1 MLLYLVIR
9 CICGHGVDIVGVD
22 AIQTTSSVM
31 DQFREA
37 NRTFPE
43 SPGIL
48 AAKARGQKVVGWVCT
63 YVPEELLHAAGTLPV
78 RISGYARE
86 TDLSDGTAYFYVNN
100 CSFARS
106 CLQLGLRGQYQYLD
120 GFVAGSTC
128 DAARRLFDLWRNYVP
143 VPFSHVM
150 SVPRKYSER
159 AHDLY
164 LGQVTELKKGLERH
178 LGTEITDQALMGSI
192 ALYNRTRSL
201 LRELNDLRKRDE
213 PVIDGTTTLEVTN
226 ASGRMPREAF
236 NDSLRAL
243 LRELEGS
250 PGRHRGKA
258 RIMIA
263 GSALNN
269 AEFIQSVEGIGGL
282 VVTDELCTG
291 TRYWAD
297 PVAVSEHQPPL
308 AAVASRYLNNF
319 PCARM
324 YPSEERFRRV
334 LELVREFRVDG
345 VISQT
350 IRYCSPY
357 SNDLPLL
364 ADVLERHGVPLLSL
378 DVEYGTSGS
387 GQILTRVQAFLEML
401 EARRR

>member
-1 MLLYLVIR
+1 MER
-9 CICGHGVDIVGVD
+9 
-22 AIQTTSSVM
+22 
-31 DQFREA
+31 FKEA
-37 NRTFPE
+37 NRTFPK

-48 AAKARGQKVVGWVCT
+48 SAKARGQKVMGWVCT
-63 YVPEELLHAAGTLPV
+63 YVPEELFHAAGALPV

-86 TDLSDGTAYFYVNN
+86 TDLQDGTAYFYVNN

-106 CLQLGLRGQYQYLD
+106 CLQLGLRGEYDYLD

-128 DAARRLFDLWRNYVP
+128 DAARRLFDLWRHYVP
-143 VPFSHVM
+143 VPFTHVM
-150 SVPRKYSER
+150 TVPRKYTDR
-159 AHDLY
+159 ALDLY
-164 LGQVTELKKGLERH
+164 FTQVLEMKKGLEEH
-178 LGTEITDQALMGSI
+178 LGVGITAQALMNSI
-192 ALYNRTRSL
+192 ALYNESRSL
-201 LRELNDLRKRDE
+201 LRALNDLRKLDE
-213 PVIDGTTTLEVTN
+213 SPIDGSQTMEVLN
-226 ASGRMPREAF
+226 AGSRMPKETF
-236 NDSLRAL
+236 NGC
-243 LRELEGS
+243 LRELLRSLENS
-250 PGRHRGKA
+250 QQHRKCRA

-269 AEFIQSVEGIGGL
+269 AEFIRSIEQVGGL

-297 PVAVSEHQPPL
+297 PVAVGDHEEPL
-308 AAVASRYLNNF
+308 KAIARRYLNNF

-324 YPSEERFRRV
+324 YPSEERFQRM
-334 LELVREFRVDG
+334 LHLVREFRVDG

-364 ADVLERHGVPLLSL
+364 GDVLNRNGIPMLSL

>member
-1 MLLYLVIR
+1 MER
-9 CICGHGVDIVGVD
+9 
-22 AIQTTSSVM
+22 
-31 DQFREA
+31 FREA
-37 NRTFPE
+37 NRTFPK
-43 SPGIL
+43 SPEIL
-48 AAKARGQKVVGWVCT
+48 SAKARGQKVMGWVCT
-63 YVPEELLHAAGTLPV
+63 YVPEELLHAAGALPV

-86 TDLSDGTAYFYVNN
+86 TDLQDGTAYFYVNN

-106 CLQLGLRGQYQYLD
+106 CLQLGLRGEYEYLD

-128 DAARRLFDLWRNYVP
+128 DAARRLFDLWCNYVP

-150 SVPRKYSER
+150 TVPRKYSER
-159 AHDLY
+159 ANDLY
-164 LGQVTELKKGLERH
+164 FTQVLELKKGLEEH
-178 LGTEITDQALMGSI
+178 LGVGITAQALMNSI
-192 ALYNRTRSL
+192 ALYNESRSL
-201 LRELNDLRKRDE
+201 LRALNDLRKLDE
-213 PVIDGTTTLEVTN
+213 PPIDGSQTMEVLN
-226 ASGRMPREAF
+226 ASSRMPKEAF
-236 NDSLRAL
+236 NDCLRGL
-243 LRELEGS
+243 IRDLDRSKPKGK
-250 PGRHRGKA
+250 GKA

-269 AEFIQSVEGIGGL
+269 ADFIQSIERIGGL

-297 PVAVSEHQPPL
+297 PVAVGNHQEPL
-308 AAVASRYLNNF
+308 KAIARRYLNNF

-324 YPSEERFRRV
+324 YPSEERFQRM
-334 LELVREFRVDG
+334 LHLIREFRVDG

-364 ADVLERHGVPLLSL
+364 SDVLNQNGIPMLSL

-401 EARRR
+401 EARRE

>member
-1 MLLYLVIR
+1 MER
-9 CICGHGVDIVGVD
+9 
-22 AIQTTSSVM
+22 
-31 DQFREA
+31 FREA
-37 NRTFPE
+37 NLTFPK
-43 SPGIL
+43 SPEIL
-48 AAKARGQKVVGWVCT
+48 SAKAGGQKVMGWVCT
-63 YVPEELLHAAGTLPV
+63 YVPEELLHAAGALPV
-78 RISGYARE
+78 RISGYAKE
-86 TDLSDGTAYFYVNN
+86 TDLQDGTAYFYVNN

-106 CLQLGLRGQYQYLD
+106 CLQLGLRGEYDYLD

-128 DAARRLFDLWRNYVP
+128 DAARRLFDLWRHYVP

-150 SVPRKYSER
+150 TVPRKYSER
-159 AHDLY
+159 ALDLY
-164 LGQVTELKKGLERH
+164 LSQVVQLKKGLEEH
-178 LGTEITDQALMGSI
+178 LRVEITDESLMKSI
-192 ALYNRTRSL
+192 GLYNESRSL
-201 LRELNDLRKRDE
+201 LRALNDLRKLDE
-213 PVIDGTTTLEVTN
+213 PPIDGSQTMEVLN
-226 ASGRMPREAF
+226 ASSRMPKETF
-236 NDSLRAL
+236 NGC
-243 LRELEGS
+243 LRELLRDLEHS
-250 PGRHRGKA
+250 KPGRKGRA

-269 AEFIQSVEGIGGL
+269 AEFIQSIEQIGGL

-297 PVAVSEHQPPL
+297 PVNVGDHDEPL
-308 AAVASRYLNNF
+308 KAIARRYLNNF

-324 YPSEERFRRV
+324 YPSEERFQRM
-334 LELVREFRVDG
+334 LHLIREFRVDG

-364 ADVLERHGVPLLSL
+364 ADVLNRNGVPMLSL

-401 EARRR
+401 EARRK

>member
-1 MLLYLVIR
+1 MSA
-9 CICGHGVDIVGVD
+9 DS
-22 AIQTTSSVM
+22 IQVSSSVM
-31 DQFREA
+31 ERFRET
-37 NRTFPE
+37 NRTFPK
-43 SPGIL
+43 SPEIL
-48 AAKARGQKVVGWVCT
+48 AARARGQQVMGWVCT
-63 YVPEELLHAAGTLPV
+63 YVPEELLHAAGALPV

-106 CLQLGLRGQYQYLD
+106 CLQLGLRGEYGYLD

-150 SVPRKYSER
+150 TVPRKYTVR

-164 LGQVTELKKGLERH
+164 LGQVLDLKRGLEGH
-178 LGTEITDQALMGSI
+178 LGAAITDEALAHSI
-192 ALYNRTRSL
+192 ALYNESRSL
-201 LRELNDLRKRDE
+201 LRELNDLRKQGE
-213 PVIDGTTTLEVTN
+213 PPIDGARALEVSN
-226 ASGRMPREAF
+226 AAGRMPRESF
-236 NDSLRAL
+236 NECLRGL

-250 PGRHRGKA
+250 GGRGRGKA

-269 AEFIQSVEGIGGL
+269 PEFVQSVEGIGGL

-297 PVAVSEHQPPL
+297 PVAVGENEPPL
-308 AAVASRYLNNF
+308 AAIARRYLNNF

-324 YPSEERFRRV
+324 YPSAERFRR
-334 LELVREFRVDG
+334 LLDLVREFRVDG

-364 ADVLERHGVPLLSL
+364 EDVLARHGVPLLSL
-378 DVEYGTSGS
+378 DVEYGASGS
-387 GQILTRVQAFLEML
+387 GQVLTRVQAFLEML
-401 EARRR
+401 EARRK

>member
-1 MLLYLVIR
+1 MER
-9 CICGHGVDIVGVD
+9 
-22 AIQTTSSVM
+22 
-31 DQFREA
+31 FKEA
-37 NRTFPE
+37 NRAFPK
-43 SPGIL
+43 SPEIL
-48 AAKARGQKVVGWVCT
+48 SAKARGQKVMGWVCT
-63 YVPEELLHAAGTLPV
+63 YVPEELLHAAGALPV
-78 RISGYARE
+78 RISGYAKE
-86 TDLSDGTAYFYVNN
+86 TDLQDGTAYFYVNN

-106 CLQLGLRGQYQYLD
+106 CLQLGLRRQYEYLD

-150 SVPRKYSER
+150 TVPRKYSDR
-159 AHDLY
+159 ALDLY
-164 LGQVTELKKGLERH
+164 YIQVLELKKGLEDH
-178 LGTEITDQALMGSI
+178 LGVDITNEALMKSV
-192 ALYNRTRSL
+192 ALHNESRSL
-201 LRELNDLRKRDE
+201 LRALNDLRKLDE
-213 PVIDGTTTLEVTN
+213 PPIDGSQTMEVLN
-226 ASGRMPREAF
+226 ASSRMPKETF
-236 NDSLRAL
+236 NDCLRSL
-243 LRELEGS
+243 LRDLERS
-250 PGRHRGKA
+250 KPRAKGKA

-269 AEFIQSVEGIGGL
+269 ADFIQSIERIGGL

-297 PVAVSEHQPPL
+297 PVAVGDHEEPL
-308 AAVASRYLNNF
+308 KAIARRYLNNF

-324 YPSEERFRRV
+324 YPSEERFQRI
-334 LELVREFRVDG
+334 LDLTREFRVDG

-364 ADVLERHGVPLLSL
+364 SDLLSRNGIPMLSL

-401 EARRR
+401 EARRK

>member
-1 MLLYLVIR
+1 LVST
-9 CICGHGVDIVGVD
+9 VSADK
-22 AIQTTSSVM
+22 IQATASTIAR
-31 DQFREA
+31 FRET
-37 NRTFPE
+37 NLTFPQCPDVL
-43 SPGIL
+43 S
-48 AAKARGQKVVGWVCT
+48 AKARGQKVMGWVCT

-78 RISGYARE
+78 RISGYAKE
-86 TDLSDGTAYFYVNN
+86 TDLQDGTAYFYVNN

-106 CLQLGLRGQYQYLD
+106 CLQLGLKGEYEYLD

-128 DAARRLFDLWRNYVP
+128 DAARRLFDLWRHYVP

-150 SVPRKYSER
+150 TVPRKYSER
-159 AHDLY
+159 ALDLY
-164 LGQVTELKKGLERH
+164 SGQVAGLKKELEAH
-178 LGTEITDQALMGSI
+178 LNVEITDGALVKSI
-192 ALYNRTRSL
+192 SLYNESRSL
-201 LRELNDLRKRDE
+201 LRALNDLRKQDS
-213 PVIDGTTTLEVTN
+213 PPINGSQTMEVLN
-226 ASGRMPREAF
+226 ASSRMPKETF
-236 NDSLRAL
+236 NDCLRAL
-243 LRELEGS
+243 LRDLEHS
-250 PGRHRGKA
+250 KAAHKAKA

-269 AEFIQSVEGIGGL
+269 AEFIQSIEQIGGL

-297 PVAVSEHQPPL
+297 PVVVVGHDEPL
-308 AAVASRYLNNF
+308 KAIARRYLNNF

-324 YPSEERFRRV
+324 YPSEERFQRI
-334 LELVREFRVDG
+334 LKLIREFRVDG

-364 ADVLERHGVPLLSL
+364 ADVLNRNGIPMLSL

-401 EARRR
+401 EARRK

>member
-1 MLLYLVIR
+1 MER
-9 CICGHGVDIVGVD
+9 
-22 AIQTTSSVM
+22 
-31 DQFREA
+31 FKEA
-37 NRTFPE
+37 NLTFPK
-43 SPGIL
+43 SPEIL
-48 AAKARGQKVVGWVCT
+48 AAKARGQKVMGWVCT
-63 YVPEELLHAAGTLPV
+63 YVPEELLHAAGALPV
-78 RISGYARE
+78 RISGYAKE
-86 TDLSDGTAYFYVNN
+86 TDLQDGTAYFYVNN

-106 CLQLGLRGQYQYLD
+106 CLQLGLKGEYGYLD

-128 DAARRLFDLWRNYVP
+128 DAARRLFDLWRHYVP

-150 SVPRKYSER
+150 TVPRKYSER
-159 AHDLY
+159 AIDLY
-164 LGQVTELKKGLERH
+164 FSQVVELKKGLEDH
-178 LGTEITDQALMGSI
+178 LGVEITDAALMKSI
-192 ALYNRTRSL
+192 ALHNDSRSL
-201 LRELNDLRKRDE
+201 LRALNDLRKLDE
-213 PVIDGTTTLEVTN
+213 PPIDGAQTMELSN
-226 ASGRMPREAF
+226 AASRMPKETF
-236 NDSLRAL
+236 NNCLRGL
-243 LRELEGS
+243 LMELDHS
-250 PGRHRGKA
+250 TPVRKGKA

-269 AEFIQSVEGIGGL
+269 AEFIQSIERIGGL

-297 PVAVSEHQPPL
+297 PVVVDHEEPL
-308 AAVASRYLNNF
+308 RAIARRYLNNF

-324 YPSEERFRRV
+324 YPSEERFQRMLR
-334 LELVREFRVDG
+334 LIREFRVDG

-364 ADVLERHGVPLLSL
+364 SDVLSRNGVPMLSL

-401 EARRR
+401 EARRK

>member
-1 MLLYLVIR
+1 VS
-9 CICGHGVDIVGVD
+9 IVCAD
-22 AIQTTSSVM
+22 KIQATSSNIER
-31 DQFREA
+31 FREVNQA
-37 NRTFPE
+37 FPK
-43 SPGIL
+43 SPEIL
-48 AAKARGQKVVGWVCT
+48 SARVRGQKVMGWVCT
-63 YVPEELLHAAGTLPV
+63 YVPEELLHAAGALPV
-78 RISGYARE
+78 RISGYAKE
-86 TDLSDGTAYFYVNN
+86 TDLQDGTAYFYVNN

-106 CLQLGLRGQYQYLD
+106 CLQLGLRGEYDYLD

-128 DAARRLFDLWRNYVP
+128 DAARRLFDLWRHYVP

-150 SVPRKYSER
+150 TVPRKYSER
-159 AHDLY
+159 ALDLY
-164 LGQVTELKKGLERH
+164 LSQVLELKKELEDH
-178 LGTEITDQALMGSI
+178 LSVEITDRALMRSI
-192 ALYNRTRSL
+192 ALYNESRSL
-201 LRELNDLRKRDE
+201 LGALNDLRKLAE
-213 PVIDGTTTLEVTN
+213 PSIDGSQTMEVLN
-226 ASGRMPREAF
+226 ASCRMPKEAF
-236 NDSLRAL
+236 NESLRGL
-243 LRELEGS
+243 LRDLEHS
-250 PGRHRGKA
+250 KPIRKGKA

-269 AEFIQSVEGIGGL
+269 AEFIQSIERIGGL

-297 PVAVSEHQPPL
+297 PVAVGDYEEPL
-308 AAVASRYLNNF
+308 KAIARRYLNNF

-324 YPSEERFRRV
+324 YPSEERFQRM
-334 LELVREFRVDG
+334 LKLIREFRVDG

-364 ADVLERHGVPLLSL
+364 SDVLNRNGVPMLSL

-401 EARRR
+401 EARRK

>member
-1 MLLYLVIR
+1 MGADAVRLSS
-9 CICGHGVDIVGVD
+9 GV
-22 AIQTTSSVM
+22 M
-31 DQFREA
+31 ERFRET
-37 NRTFPE
+37 NRTFPR
-43 SPGIL
+43 SPEIL
-48 AAKARGQKVVGWVCT
+48 AAKARGQKVMGWVCT
-63 YVPEELLHAAGTLPV
+63 YVPEELFHAAGALPV
-78 RISGYARE
+78 RVSGYAAE
-86 TDLSDGTAYFYVNN
+86 TDLQEGTAYFYVNN

-106 CLQLGLRGQYQYLD
+106 CLQLGLRGEYEYLD

-128 DAARRLFDLWRNYVP
+128 DAARRLFDLWRHYVP

-150 SVPRKYSER
+150 SVPRKYTER
-159 AHDLY
+159 AHELY
-164 LGQVTELKKGLERH
+164 LAQVTELKKGLEAH
-178 LGTEITDQALMGSI
+178 LGVEITDEALTKSI
-192 ALYNRTRSL
+192 GLYNQSRSL
-201 LRELNDLRKRDE
+201 LRDLNDLRRLDE
-213 PVIDGTTTLEVTN
+213 PPIDGARTMEVSN
-226 ASGRMPREAF
+226 AAGRMPREAF
-236 NDSLRAL
+236 NACLREL
-243 LRELEGS
+243 LREMEGS
-250 PGRHRGKA
+250 PARRGGKA

-269 AEFIQSVEGIGGL
+269 AGFIDSVEGMGGL

-297 PVAVSEHQPPL
+297 PVVVGEHEPPL
-308 AAVASRYLNNF
+308 NAIARRYLNNF

-324 YPSEERFRRV
+324 YPSEERFRRMMD
-334 LELVREFRVDG
+334 LVREFRVDG

-364 ADVLERHGVPLLSL
+364 ADVLARNGVPLLSL

>member
-1 MLLYLVIR
+1 MVST
-9 CICGHGVDIVGVD
+9 VSADKVS
-22 AIQTTSSVM
+22 TSPNVM
-31 DQFREA
+31 ERFRQA
-37 NRTFPE
+37 NRTFPK
-43 SPGIL
+43 SPEIL
-48 AAKARGQKVVGWVCT
+48 SAKTQGQKVVGWVCT
-63 YVPEELLHAAGTLPV
+63 YVPEELLHASGALPV

-86 TDLSDGTAYFYVNN
+86 TDLQDGTAYFYVNN

-106 CLQLGLRGQYQYLD
+106 CLQLGLRGEYEYLD

-128 DAARRLFDLWRNYVP
+128 DAARRLFDLWCNYVP

-150 SVPRKYSER
+150 TVPRKYSER

-164 LGQVTELKKGLERH
+164 FTQVLELKKELEEH
-178 LGTEITDQALMGSI
+178 LGVGITAQALMNSI
-192 ALYNRTRSL
+192 ALHNESRSL
-201 LRELNDLRKRDE
+201 LRALNDLRKLDE
-213 PVIDGTTTLEVTN
+213 PPIDGSQTMEVLN
-226 ASGRMPREAF
+226 ASSRMPKEDF
-236 NDSLRAL
+236 NDCLKGL
-243 LRELEGS
+243 LRDLERSKLNGNK
-250 PGRHRGKA
+250 GKA

-269 AEFIQSVEGIGGL
+269 AQFIQSIEQIGGL

-297 PVAVSEHQPPL
+297 PVAMGDQDEPL
-308 AAVASRYLNNF
+308 KAIARRYLNNF

-324 YPSEERFRRV
+324 YPSEERFQRI
-334 LELVREFRVDG
+334 LKLIREFRVDG

-364 ADVLERHGVPLLSL
+364 SDVLSRSRIPMLSL
-378 DVEYGTSGS
+378 DVEYSTSGS

-401 EARRR
+401 EARRK

>member
-1 MLLYLVIR
+1 VSTVCADSRCASPRVIER
-9 CICGHGVDIVGVD
+9 
-22 AIQTTSSVM
+22 
-31 DQFREA
+31 FKEA
-37 NRTFPE
+37 NLTFPK
-43 SPGIL
+43 SPEIL
-48 AAKARGQKVVGWVCT
+48 AAKAGGQKVMGWVCT
-63 YVPEELLHAAGTLPV
+63 YVPEELLHAAGALPV
-78 RISGYARE
+78 RISGYGKE
-86 TDLSDGTAYFYVNN
+86 TDLQDGTAYFYVNN

-106 CLQLGLRGQYQYLD
+106 CLQLGLKGEYEYLD

-128 DAARRLFDLWRNYVP
+128 DAARRLFDLWRHYVP

-150 SVPRKYSER
+150 TVPRKYSER
-159 AHDLY
+159 ALDLY
-164 LGQVTELKKGLERH
+164 LAQVLELKKGLEDH
-178 LGTEITDQALMGSI
+178 LGVEITDEALMKSI
-192 ALYNRTRSL
+192 ALHNESRSL
-201 LRELNDLRKRDE
+201 LRALNDLRKLDE
-213 PVIDGTTTLEVTN
+213 PPIDGDQTMEVSN
-226 ASGRMPREAF
+226 AGSRMPKETF
-236 NDSLRAL
+236 NDCLRGL
-243 LRELEGS
+243 LRELDHSS
-250 PGRHRGKA
+250 PVRKGKA

-269 AEFIQSVEGIGGL
+269 AEFIQSIERIGGL

-297 PVAVSEHQPPL
+297 PVVVDHEEPL
-308 AAVASRYLNNF
+308 KAIARRYLNNF

-324 YPSEERFRRV
+324 YPSEERFQRMLR
-334 LELVREFRVDG
+334 LIREFRVDG

-364 ADVLERHGVPLLSL
+364 SDVLNRNGVPMLSL

-401 EARRR
+401 EARRK

>member
-1 MLLYLVIR
+1 MGADVVQLSS
-9 CICGHGVDIVGVD
+9 GV
-22 AIQTTSSVM
+22 M
-31 DQFREA
+31 ERFRET
-37 NRTFPE
+37 NRTFPG
-43 SPGIL
+43 SPEIL
-48 AAKARGQKVVGWVCT
+48 AAKARGQKVMGWVCT
-63 YVPEELLHAAGTLPV
+63 YVPEELLHAAGALPV
-78 RISGYARE
+78 RISGYAGE

-106 CLQLGLRGQYQYLD
+106 CLQLGLRGEYEYLD

-128 DAARRLFDLWRNYVP
+128 DAARRLFDLWRHYVP
-143 VPFSHVM
+143 VPFSHIM
-150 SVPRKYSER
+150 SVPRKYTER

-164 LGQVTELKKGLERH
+164 LGQVTELKKGLEAH
-178 LGTEITDQALMGSI
+178 LGVEITDEALTKSI
-192 ALYNRTRSL
+192 GLYNETRSL
-201 LRELNDLRKRDE
+201 LRALNDLRQRDE
-213 PVIDGTTTLEVTN
+213 PPIEGARTLEVSN
-226 ASGRMPREAF
+226 AAGRMPREAF
-236 NDSLRAL
+236 NGCLREL
-243 LRELEGS
+243 LREMEGS
-250 PGRHRGKA
+250 PVRHRGKA

-263 GSALNN
+263 GSTLNN
-269 AEFIQSVEGIGGL
+269 AGFIQSIEGMGGL

-297 PVAVSEHQPPL
+297 PVVVGRREPPL
-308 AAVASRYLNNF
+308 KAIARRYLNNF

-324 YPSEERFRRV
+324 YPSEERFRRM
-334 LELVREFRVDG
+334 LDLVREFRVDG

-364 ADVLERHGVPLLSL
+364 ADVLARNGVPLLSL

>member
-1 MLLYLVIR
+1 MER
-9 CICGHGVDIVGVD
+9 
-22 AIQTTSSVM
+22 
-31 DQFREA
+31 FKEA
-37 NRTFPE
+37 NRTFPK

-48 AAKARGQKVVGWVCT
+48 SAKARGQKVMGWVCT
-63 YVPEELLHAAGTLPV
+63 YVPEELFHAAGALPV

-86 TDLSDGTAYFYVNN
+86 TDLQDGTAYFYVNN

-106 CLQLGLRGQYQYLD
+106 CLQLGLRGEYDYLD

-128 DAARRLFDLWRNYVP
+128 DAARRLFDLWRHYVP
-143 VPFSHVM
+143 VPFTHVM
-150 SVPRKYSER
+150 TVPRKYTDR
-159 AHDLY
+159 ALDLY
-164 LGQVTELKKGLERH
+164 FTQVLEMKKGLEEH
-178 LGTEITDQALMGSI
+178 LGVGITAQALMNSI
-192 ALYNRTRSL
+192 ALYNESRSL
-201 LRELNDLRKRDE
+201 LRALNDLRKLDE
-213 PVIDGTTTLEVTN
+213 SPIDGSQTMEVLN
-226 ASGRMPREAF
+226 AGSRMPKETF
-236 NDSLRAL
+236 NGC
-243 LRELEGS
+243 LRELLRSLENS
-250 PGRHRGKA
+250 QQHRKCRA

-269 AEFIQSVEGIGGL
+269 AEFIRSIEQVGGL

-297 PVAVSEHQPPL
+297 PVAVGDHEEPL
-308 AAVASRYLNNF
+308 KAIARRYLNNF

-324 YPSEERFRRV
+324 YPSEERFQRM
-334 LELVREFRVDG
+334 LHLVREFRVDG

-364 ADVLERHGVPLLSL
+364 SDVLNRNGIPMLSL

>member
-1 MLLYLVIR
+1 MVNTVSADKAQTSA
-9 CICGHGVDIVGVD
+9 GV
-22 AIQTTSSVM
+22 M
-31 DQFREA
+31 ERFKEA
-37 NRTFPE
+37 NRTFPK
-43 SPGIL
+43 SPEIL
-48 AAKARGQKVVGWVCT
+48 SAKARGQRVMGWVCT
-63 YVPEELLHAAGTLPV
+63 YVPEELLHAAGALPV
-78 RISGYARE
+78 RISGYAKE
-86 TDLSDGTAYFYVNN
+86 TDLQDGTAYFYVNN

-106 CLQLGLRGQYQYLD
+106 CLQLGLRGEYDYLD

-128 DAARRLFDLWRNYVP
+128 DAARRLFDLWRHYVP

-150 SVPRKYSER
+150 TVPRKYSER
-159 AHDLY
+159 ALDLY
-164 LGQVTELKKGLERH
+164 FSQVLELKRRLEEH
-178 LGTEITDQALMGSI
+178 LGVEITDQSLMKSI
-192 ALYNRTRSL
+192 ALHNESRSL
-201 LRELNDLRKRDE
+201 LRELNDLRKLDE
-213 PVIDGTTTLEVTN
+213 PPIDGSQTMEVLN
-226 ASGRMPREAF
+226 ASSRMPKEAF
-236 NDSLRAL
+236 NDCLRGL
-243 LRELEGS
+243 LRDLERSRPKGK
-250 PGRHRGKA
+250 GKA

-269 AEFIQSVEGIGGL
+269 AEFIQSIERIGGL

-297 PVAVSEHQPPL
+297 PVAVGDNDEPL
-308 AAVASRYLNNF
+308 KAIARRYLNNF

-324 YPSEERFRRV
+324 YPSEERFQRM
-334 LELVREFRVDG
+334 LQLIREFQVDG

-364 ADVLERHGVPLLSL
+364 TDVLSRNGIPMLSL

-401 EARRR
+401 EARRK